1 MCIFVPVNNTMKVV
15 ITDLQR
21 GIEDISKYG
30 AAYEKKRKQLQD
42 EINRYNLSIN
52 REVFK
57 KTKKEKEQVKKERL
71 RFKNK

>member
-1 MCIFVPVNNTMKVV
+1 MSE
-15 ITDLQR
+15 R

-30 AAYEKKRKQLQD
+30 AAYEKRRKQLQD
-42 EINRYNLSIN
+42 EIDRYNLSIN

-57 KTKKEKEQVKKERL
+57 KTKQEKEQVKKERL

>member
-1 MCIFVPVNNTMKVV
+1 MATKVV

-30 AAYEKKRKQLQD
+30 AAYDKRRKELQD
-42 EINRYNLSIN
+42 QINSYNLVIN

-57 KTKKEKEQVKKERL
+57 KTKGEKEQVKKERL

>member
-30 AAYEKKRKQLQD
+30 AAYDKKRKQLQD
-42 EINRYNLSIN
+42 EINSYNLSIN

-57 KTKKEKEQVKKERL
+57 KTNKEKEQVKKERL

>member
-30 AAYEKKRKQLQD
+30 AAYEKKRKQLQE

-57 KTKKEKEQVKKERL
+57 KTKEEKEQVKQERL
-71 RFKNK
+71 KFKNK